1 MKIKF
6 ARLVGLLVL
15 AVVVSAQAVEMVP
28 IQIAPN
34 DQGMPAPA
42 PPAQDMDDYIN
53 TPPDN
58 APPVPPTVQQN
69 IPPAAPANTAPPGLA
84 GSAPPAVA
92 TKVLKPGQML
102 FNFQDAD
109 IQAVVKTIS
118 QISGRN
124 FLLDPRVKGKITI
137 ISAKPVAK
145 EAAYEIFISALKA
158 QGFTAVE
165 GPGGIV
171 KIVPEAEAKLSTG
184 VRSGPYARNSDQW
197 STHVVVVQHASA
209 PQLVPMLRP
218 LMSPTALLSVYA
230 SGNVL
235 VITDTAASIRNVLKV
250 IEKIDQPGST
260 EVTIIPIHN
269 ASVIDLAQL
278 VGRFAEGAQIATQ
291 PGQPPMP
298 GLGGGVDNRLVV
310 VPDLRTNSLLVRADN
325 PGRVAELRALVAKLD
340 VPAKAGGQTHVVYL
354 RNAEAKKLVEVLRGL
369 LAGESRS
376 AGGVGA
382 AAIPG
387 GAAAAGAPSS
397 LIQADETSN
406 ALIISANDSTYNNL
420 RGVIEKLDQRRAQV
434 YVEALIV
441 ELSTDRALQ
450 FGIQWAGGTPGGSG
464 TGSDGGG
471 VAGVQ
476 NFPKASGAG
485 IISTVVGKGA
495 NLAGVEGL
503 TLGYIGREIT
513 LPDGTKTRG
522 LGALARALESDAKAN
537 ILSTPNMVMLDNAEA
552 KIVVGQNVPFITGSF
567 AQAAGATGAAV
578 NPFQTI
584 ERKDVGLTL
593 KIKPQISEG
602 GGVKLVINQEM
613 SSVAPSAQSATDLI
627 TNKRSLDTT
636 VIIDDGDTM
645 VLGGLIEDKNSE
657 SVTRVPIL
665 GSIPVLGELFKYR
678 SRSKGKTNLMIFLR
692 PVIIRNANDTY
703 RVTAD
708 RYDTIGA
715 GHRSNRGERAEIMQR
730 FKPVKPV
737 PKPVEKDSMEK
748 EEGMTGTGEATP
760 AGESPAPTAG
770 SPAAADNA
778 GPKTVPE

>member
-6 ARLVGLLVL
+6 ARLVSLLVL
-15 AVVVSAQAVEMVP
+15 TGFVSAQAVEMVP
-28 IQIAPN
+28 IQIAPGGEA
-34 DQGMPAPA
+34 QPA
-42 PPAQDMDDYIN
+42 PPQQQAEEN
-53 TPPDN
+53 VN
-58 APPVPPTVQQN
+58 APPPLPPPPVAAPAQRGF
-69 IPPAAPANTAPPGLA
+69 PAAPVN
-84 GSAPPAVA
+84 SVPPAVT
-92 TKVLKPGQML
+92 TKPLKPGEML

-124 FLLDPRVKGKITI
+124 FLLDPRVKGKVTI

-145 EAAYEIFISALKA
+145 EAAYEIFVSALKA
-158 QGFTAVE
+158 QGFSAVE

-171 KIVPEAEAKLSTG
+171 KIVPEAEAKLNTG
-184 VRSGPYARNSDQW
+184 VSSGPYARNSDQW

-230 SGNVL
+230 PGNVL

-260 EVTIIPIHN
+260 EVTIIPIVH

-278 VGRFAEGAQIATQ
+278 VARFAEGAQISAQ
-291 PGQPPMP
+291 PGQPPIP
-298 GLGGGVDNRLVV
+298 GLGGGADNRLVV

-325 PGRVAELRALVAKLD
+325 PARVDELRALVAKLD
-340 VPAKAGGQTHVVYL
+340 VPAKSGGQTHVVYL

-369 LAGESRS
+369 VAGESRS
-376 AGGVGA
+376 AGGA
-382 AAIPG
+382 AAAPG
-387 GAAAAGAPSS
+387 APAAAGAPAS

-441 ELSTDRALQ
+441 ELQTDLALQ
-450 FGIQWAGGTPGGSG
+450 FGVQWAAGAPGAN
-464 TGSDGGG
+464 GGG
-471 VAGVQ
+471 IAGVQ
-476 NFPKASGAG
+476 NFPSASGAG
-485 IISTVVGKGA
+485 IISTVVSKGLG
-495 NLAGVEGL
+495 LAGTEGL
-503 TLGYIGREIT
+503 TLGYIGREII
-513 LPDGTKTRG
+513 LPNSVCKIPPCTTRG
-522 LGALARALESDAKAN
+522 LGGLARALESNAEAN
-537 ILSTPNMVMLDNAEA
+537 VLSTPNMVMLDNAEA
-552 KIVVGQNVPFITGSF
+552 KIVVGQNVPFVTGSY
-567 AQAAGATGAAV
+567 AQAAGATGAGV

-602 GGVKLVINQEM
+602 GGVKLVISQEI
-613 SSVAPSAQSATDLI
+613 SSVAPSAQSTSGLI

-645 VLGGLIEDKNSE
+645 VLGGLIEDKNSNT
-657 SVTRVPIL
+657 VTQVPIL
-665 GSIPVLGELFKYR
+665 GSIPIIGELFKYR

-692 PVIIRNANDTY
+692 PVIIRNATDTY
-703 RVTAD
+703 NVTAD
-708 RYDTIGA
+708 RYDTIGVGNA
-715 GHRSNRGERAEIMQR
+715 SNRGERAAIMQR

-737 PKPVEKDSMEK
+737 PKPQEKGKDATDSSLV
-748 EEGMTGTGEATP
+748 TP
-760 AGESPAPTAG
+760 AGEPQTSNTGAP
-770 SPAAADNA
+770 AADNA
-778 GPKTVPE
+778 GTQSAPE

>member
-6 ARLVGLLVL
+6 ARLVSLLVL
-15 AVVVSAQAVEMVP
+15 TGFVSAQAVEMVP
-28 IQIAPN
+28 IQIAPGGEA
-34 DQGMPAPA
+34 QPV
-42 PPAQDMDDYIN
+42 PPQQQAEEN
-53 TPPDN
+53 VN
-58 APPVPPTVQQN
+58 APPPLPSPPVVRPTQRGF
-69 IPPAAPANTAPPGLA
+69 PAAPVNST
-84 GSAPPAVA
+84 PPAVT
-92 TKVLKPGQML
+92 TKPLKPGEML

-124 FLLDPRVKGKITI
+124 FLLDPRVKGKVTI

-145 EAAYEIFISALKA
+145 QAAYEIFVSALKA
-158 QGFTAVE
+158 QGFSAVE

-171 KIVPEAEAKLSTG
+171 KIVPEAEAKLNTG
-184 VRSGPYARNSDQW
+184 VSSGPYARNSDQW

-230 SGNVL
+230 PGNVL

-260 EVTIIPIHN
+260 EVTIIPIVH

-278 VGRFAEGAQIATQ
+278 VARFAEGAQISAQ
-291 PGQPPMP
+291 PGQPPIP
-298 GLGGGVDNRLVV
+298 GLGGGADNRLVV

-325 PGRVAELRALVAKLD
+325 PARVDELRALVAKLD
-340 VPAKAGGQTHVVYL
+340 VPAKSGGQTHVVYL

-369 LAGESRS
+369 VAGESRS
-376 AGGVGA
+376 AGGA
-382 AAIPG
+382 AAAPG
-387 GAAAAGAPSS
+387 APAAAGAPAS

-441 ELSTDRALQ
+441 EMSTDRALQ
-450 FGIQWAGGTPGGSG
+450 FGVQWAAGAPGAN
-464 TGSDGGG
+464 GGG
-471 VAGVQ
+471 IAGVQ
-476 NFPKASGAG
+476 NFPAAAGAG
-485 IISTVVGKGA
+485 IINTVVGKGL
-495 NLAGVEGL
+495 NLAGTEGL

-522 LGALARALESDAKAN
+522 LGALARALESDAEAN
-537 ILSTPNMVMLDNAEA
+537 VLSTPNMVMLDNAEA
-552 KIVVGQNVPFITGSF
+552 KIVVGQNVPFVTGSY
-567 AQAAGATGAAV
+567 AQAAGTTGAGV

-602 GGVKLVINQEM
+602 GGVKLVISQET
-613 SSVAPSAQSATDLI
+613 SSVAPSAQSASGLI

-645 VLGGLIEDKNSE
+645 VLGGLIEDKNSNT
-657 SVTRVPIL
+657 VTKVPIL
-665 GSIPVLGELFKYR
+665 GSIPILGELFKYR

-692 PVIIRNANDTY
+692 PVIIRNATDTY
-703 RVTAD
+703 NVTTD
-708 RYDTIGA
+708 RYDTIGVGNA
-715 GHRSNRGERAEIMQR
+715 NNRGERAAIMQR

-737 PKPVEKDSMEK
+737 PKPAEKGKDATEP
-748 EEGMTGTGEATP
+748 GEATP
-760 AGESPAPTAG
+760 AGEPQASNTGAP
-770 SPAAADNA
+770 AADNA
-778 GPKTVPE
+778 GTQSAPE

>member
-15 AVVVSAQAVEMVP
+15 TVFVSAQAVEMVP
-28 IQIAPN
+28 IQAEPG
-34 DQGMPAPA
+34 DQPQPMPA
-42 PPAQDMDDYIN
+42 PPAEMDDFN
-53 TPPDN
+53 NPPP
-58 APPVPPTVQQN
+58 PPVPPMAAPPQQN
-69 IPPAAPANTAPPGLA
+69 FPTTPAINAPPPSGAL
-84 GSAPPAVA
+84 PTVA
-92 TKVLKPGQML
+92 TKPLKPGQML

-124 FLLDPRVKGKITI
+124 FLLDPRVKGKVTI

-145 EAAYEIFISALKA
+145 EAAYEIFVSALKA
-158 QGFTAVE
+158 QGFSAVE

-230 SGNVL
+230 PGNVL

-250 IEKIDQPGST
+250 IDKIDQPGST
-260 EVTIIPIHN
+260 EVTIIPIQH

-278 VGRFAEGAQIATQ
+278 VGRFAEGAQIAAQ

-298 GLGGGVDNRLVV
+298 GMGGMADNRLVV

-369 LAGESRS
+369 LAGESRG
-376 AGGVGA
+376 GGVPTAPGA
-382 AAIPG
+382 AG
-387 GAAAAGAPSS
+387 AAGAPAS

-441 ELSTDRALQ
+441 ELQTDRALQ
-450 FGIQWAGGTPGGSG
+450 FGVQWAGGAPGGN
-464 TGSDGGG
+464 GGG

-476 NFPKASGAG
+476 NFPDASGAG
-485 IISTVVGKGA
+485 IINTFIAQGT
-495 NLAGVEGL
+495 NLSATNGL

-513 LPDGTKTRG
+513 LPDSACSVPPCTTRG
-522 LGALARALESDAKAN
+522 LGALARALQSDTKAN
-537 ILSTPNMVMLDNAEA
+537 VLSTPNMVMLDNAEA
-552 KIVVGQNVPFITGSF
+552 KIVVGQNVPFVTGSF
-567 AQAAGATGAAV
+567 AQAAGTSGAAV

-602 GGVKLVINQEM
+602 GGVKLVISQEI
-613 SSVAPSAQSATDLI
+613 SSVAPSAQSASDLI

-645 VLGGLIEDKNSE
+645 VLGGLIEDKNST
-657 SVTRVPIL
+657 SVTQVPIL

-678 SRSKGKTNLMIFLR
+678 TRSKGKTNLMVFLR

-708 RYDTIGA
+708 RYETIGA
-715 GHRSNRGERAEIMQR
+715 GSRANRGERAEVMKR

-737 PKPVEKDSMEK
+737 PKPVEPVEKDAVEK
-748 EEGMTGTGEATP
+748 QEGATDAGEAIP
-760 AGESPAPTAG
+760 AGEPQDSTAG
-770 SPAAADNA
+770 SPAADNA
-778 GPKTVPE
+778 GPKTEPE

>member
-6 ARLVGLLVL
+6 ARLVSLLVL
-15 AVVVSAQAVEMVP
+15 TGFVSAQAVEMVP
-28 IQIAPN
+28 IQIAPGGEA
-34 DQGMPAPA
+34 QPV
-42 PPAQDMDDYIN
+42 PPQQQAEEN
-53 TPPDN
+53 VN
-58 APPVPPTVQQN
+58 APPPLPSPPVVRPTQRGF
-69 IPPAAPANTAPPGLA
+69 PAAPVNST
-84 GSAPPAVA
+84 PPAVT
-92 TKVLKPGQML
+92 TKPLKPGEML

-124 FLLDPRVKGKITI
+124 FLLDPRVKGKVTI

-145 EAAYEIFISALKA
+145 QAAYEIFVSALKA
-158 QGFTAVE
+158 QGFSAVE

-171 KIVPEAEAKLSTG
+171 KIVPEAEAKLNTG
-184 VRSGPYARNSDQW
+184 VSSGPYARNSDQW

-230 SGNVL
+230 PGNVL

-260 EVTIIPIHN
+260 EVTIIPIVH

-278 VGRFAEGAQIATQ
+278 VARFAEGAQISAQ
-291 PGQPPMP
+291 PGQPPIP
-298 GLGGGVDNRLVV
+298 GLGGGADNRLVV

-325 PGRVAELRALVAKLD
+325 PARVDELRALVAKLD
-340 VPAKAGGQTHVVYL
+340 VPAKSGGQTHVVYL

-369 LAGESRS
+369 VAGESRS
-376 AGGVGA
+376 AGGTA
-382 AAIPG
+382 AAP
-387 GAAAAGAPSS
+387 GAAAAGAPAS

-441 ELSTDRALQ
+441 ELQTDLALQ
-450 FGIQWAGGTPGGSG
+450 FGVQWAAGAPGAN
-464 TGSDGGG
+464 GGG
-471 VAGVQ
+471 IAGVQ
-476 NFPKASGAG
+476 NFPSASGAG
-485 IISTVVGKGA
+485 IINTVVSKGLG
-495 NLAGVEGL
+495 LAGTEGL
-503 TLGYIGREIT
+503 TLGYIGREIL
-513 LPDGTKTRG
+513 LPNSVCKIPPCTTRG
-522 LGALARALESDAKAN
+522 LGGLARALESNAEAN
-537 ILSTPNMVMLDNAEA
+537 VLSTPNMVMLDNAEA
-552 KIVVGQNVPFITGSF
+552 KIVVGQNVPFVTGSY
-567 AQAAGATGAAV
+567 AQAAGATGAGV

-602 GGVKLVINQEM
+602 GGVKLVISQEI
-613 SSVAPSAQSATDLI
+613 SSVAPSAQSTSGLI

-645 VLGGLIEDKNSE
+645 VLGGLIEDKNSNT
-657 SVTRVPIL
+657 VTQVPIL
-665 GSIPVLGELFKYR
+665 GSIPILGELFKYR

-692 PVIIRNANDTY
+692 PVIIRNATDTY
-703 RVTAD
+703 NVTAD
-708 RYDTIGA
+708 RYDTIGVGNA
-715 GHRSNRGERAEIMQR
+715 GNRGERAAIMKR

-737 PKPVEKDSMEK
+737 PKPPEKDKDATEP
-748 EEGMTGTGEATP
+748 EATP
-760 AGESPAPTAG
+760 PGAEPPSSNKDA
-770 SPAAADNA
+770 PAAEPAA
-778 GPKTVPE
+778 TPSAPE